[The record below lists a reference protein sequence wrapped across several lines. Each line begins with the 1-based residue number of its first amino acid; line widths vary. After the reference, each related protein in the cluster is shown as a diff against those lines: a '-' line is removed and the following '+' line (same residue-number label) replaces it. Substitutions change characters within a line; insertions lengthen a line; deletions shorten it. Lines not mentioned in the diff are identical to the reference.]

1 MELLALLSDREN
13 VITAVKNA
21 LKTYTVYP
29 VKSLLQLEELLG
41 NVPTGL
47 LILDGFLAKPTQVE
61 TLMSAK
67 NRKVLLL
74 VEDEYDFNKLSNF
87 PETVQVKDIFR
98 ELQRT
103 VDRMLESV
111 KLKDEISILHKSRGK
126 QEENLNTVTLPQ
138 VIDAPGKRLVHEQ
151 VLLNFAKTLTVNF
164 NLKKLLDH
172 FMDSVMEIIRS
183 NKMSILLREKNA
195 FRIKS
200 HIGMDPYFAENLKLT
215 SESFLIKWL
224 SGHGRILCRSQN
236 TKDQL
241 SASLIKEMEL
251 LQSIC
256 SFPMI
261 YKGKLIGIFN
271 IDSKITGDAFYK
283 EELEVIFI
291 LCNYLSATIK
301 DIDYYHQI
309 QYQKEFTRNILANM
323 SSGVITINTEE
334 RVSIFNQKASEML
347 NLEAVDVIGSDLRRL
362 PSPLGDI
369 LYETMVEGK
378 VFRRHE
384 TLIKPDNIPIGVSSH
399 RILSEDKSAIGAV
412 IVFTDLSD
420 LKKLEEEKRK
430 ADNLEAMNNLI
441 GKIAHE
447 IKNPLTSIQTFTQLL
462 EDKYKDEEFRKFFTV
477 TVMQSVQQLNNLIDK
492 LVIFSSP
499 IDYRPDVYSVN
510 DVIDDI
516 INYVAKDLPAGIQ
529 LKKKALEMDA
539 YVTIDKNFFI
549 KALYYL
555 ILTSADRLS
564 NDDSILLQINQDM
577 KKQDSVEIAV
587 KFSGEPLSDEERE
600 MLLRPLLDIDAF
612 GIELNVPISHKII
625 EDLHGTLSITSSKE
639 GNALVITLATTKKS
653 GTSMKDGL
661 SHG

>member
-29 VKSLLQLEELLG
+29 VKSLPQLEELLG

-47 LILDGFLAKPTQVE
+47 LMLDGFLAKPSQVE

-67 NRKVLLL
+67 KRKVLLL

-111 KLKDEISILHKSRGK
+111 KLKDEISILHKSRGR
-126 QEENLNTVTLPQ
+126 QVENLNTVTLPQ
-138 VIDAPGKRLVHEQ
+138 IIDAPGKRLMHEQ

-215 SESFLIKWL
+215 SESSLIKWL

-241 SASLIKEMEL
+241 SASLVKEMEL
-251 LQSIC
+251 LQSFC

-261 YKGKLIGIFN
+261 YKGKLIGVFN
-271 IDSKITGDAFYK
+271 IDSKITGDPFYK

-384 TLIKPDNIPIGVSSH
+384 TLIKPGNIPIGVSSH
-399 RILSEDKSAIGAV
+399 RILSEDDNAIGAV

-499 IDYRPDVYSVN
+499 IDYRSDVYSVN

-516 INYVAKDLPAGIQ
+516 IKYVSKDLPAGIQ
-529 LKKKALEMDA
+529 LKKEVLDKDV

-555 ILTSADRLS
+555 ILTSAEKLS
-564 NDDSILLQINQDM
+564 NDDSILLQINQDL

-587 KFSGEPLSDEERE
+587 KFIGEPLSDEERE

-639 GNALVITLATTKKS
+639 GNALVITLPTTKKS
-653 GTSMKDGL
+653 GTSMKDGH

>member
-236 TKDQL
+236 TKDQF

-251 LQSIC
+251 LQSVC

-261 YKGKLIGIFN
+261 YKGKLIGVFN

-334 RVSIFNQKASEML
+334 RISIFNQKASEML

-384 TLIKPDNIPIGVSSH
+384 TLIKPGNIPIGVSSH
-399 RILSEDKSAIGAV
+399 RILSEDNSAIGAV

-529 LKKKALEMDA
+529 LKKKALEM
-539 YVTIDKNFFI
+539 TIDKNFFI

-587 KFSGEPLSDEERE
+587 KFSGEPLSDDERE

-639 GNALVITLATTKKS
+639 GNALVITLPTTTKS

>member
-1 MELLALLSDREN
+1 
-13 VITAVKNA
+13 
-21 LKTYTVYP
+21 
-29 VKSLLQLEELLG
+29 
-41 NVPTGL
+41 
-47 LILDGFLAKPTQVE
+47 
-61 TLMSAK
+61 
-67 NRKVLLL
+67 
-74 VEDEYDFNKLSNF
+74 
-87 PETVQVKDIFR
+87 
-98 ELQRT
+98 
-103 VDRMLESV
+103 
-111 KLKDEISILHKSRGK
+111 
-126 QEENLNTVTLPQ
+126 
-138 VIDAPGKRLVHEQ
+138 
-151 VLLNFAKTLTVNF
+151 
-164 NLKKLLDH
+164 
-172 FMDSVMEIIRS
+172 
-183 NKMSILLREKNA
+183 
-195 FRIKS
+195 
-200 HIGMDPYFAENLKLT
+200 
-215 SESFLIKWL
+215 
-224 SGHGRILCRSQN
+224 
-236 TKDQL
+236 
-241 SASLIKEMEL
+241 MEL
-251 LQSIC
+251 LQSVC

-261 YKGKLIGIFN
+261 YKGKLIGVFN

-334 RVSIFNQKASEML
+334 RISIFNQKASEML

-384 TLIKPDNIPIGVSSH
+384 TLIKPGNIPIGVSSH
-399 RILSEDKSAIGAV
+399 RILSEDNSAIGAV

-639 GNALVITLATTKKS
+639 GNALVITLPTTTKS

>member
-138 VIDAPGKRLVHEQ
+138 IIDAPGKRLVHEQ

-236 TKDQL
+236 TKDQF

-251 LQSIC
+251 LQSVC

-261 YKGKLIGIFN
+261 YKGKLIGVFN

-384 TLIKPDNIPIGVSSH
+384 TLIKPGNIPIGVSSH
-399 RILSEDKSAIGAV
+399 RILSEDNSAIGAV

-477 TVMQSVQQLNNLIDK
+477 TVMQSVQQLNNLIDNA
-492 LVIFSSP
+492 
-499 IDYRPDVYSVN
+499 RRYSV
-510 DVIDDI
+510 
-516 INYVAKDLPAGIQ
+516 
-529 LKKKALEMDA
+529 KKE
-539 YVTIDKNFFI
+539 
-549 KALYYL
+549 
-555 ILTSADRLS
+555 S
-564 NDDSILLQINQDM
+564 
-577 KKQDSVEIAV
+577 
-587 KFSGEPLSDEERE
+587 P
-600 MLLRPLLDIDAF
+600 
-612 GIELNVPISHKII
+612 
-625 EDLHGTLSITSSKE
+625 
-639 GNALVITLATTKKS
+639 
-653 GTSMKDGL
+653 
-661 SHG
+661 